1 MEKLETKDDKE
12 IHASILLRQLIT
24 EAPQGHFT
32 LEWLTKHL
40 PKHSFGCILLFLAVI
55 ALLPVISVPAR
66 ILIIFLGCQIILG
79 FHSPVLPRRMMRRNL
94 PTKYLARL
102 ERHVVPMLS
111 CLEHVVRPR
120 WGVMFL
126 GTRRLT
132 AFIAVLVTA
141 LSLPAPIPLANM
153 PPAMIGILM
162 ALSHIEHDGL
172 LLFISLVFAIAL
184 LIVVTL
190 VFINPLIDG
199 IPV

>member
-1 MEKLETKDDKE
+1 MKRTDARDDKQ
-12 IHASILLRQLIT
+12 IHASVLLRQLIA
-24 EAPQGHFT
+24 EAPEGHFT

-66 ILIIFLGCQIILG
+66 LLIIFLGGQIILG
-79 FHSPVLPRRMMRRNL
+79 YHTPVLPKKWMKRPL
-94 PTKYLARL
+94 PTKYLAQL
-102 ERHVVPMLS
+102 QKHAVPMLS
-111 CLEHVVRPR
+111 RLEYYVRPR
-120 WGVMFL
+120 WGVMFH

-132 AFIAVLVTA
+132 AVIAVLVTA

-172 LLFISLVFAIAL
+172 VLFISLMCAIGL
-184 LIVVTL
+184 LAIVAIGL
-190 VFINPLIDG
+190 IEPFI
-199 IPV
+199 